1 MFIATPFTIVKTWKQ
16 IKFASTD
23 EWINKMCIYTMG
35 YYSALKNNKIM
46 PFSGTCMEPEIL
58 ILSEVSQK
66 DKEKYYTISLICGI

>member
-23 EWINKMCIYTMG
+23 EWINKMYIYTMG

-46 PFSGTCMEPEIL
+46 PFSGTWMEPEIL

-66 DKEKYYTISLICGI
+66 DKEKYYTISLIPSI